1 MTATSHSIS
10 TDLAALD
17 GHLAL
22 LQEQADSLALAA
34 VDGDQQA
41 GGEIARLL
49 AEIDRVKAERPILE
63 RAQAMALRRE
73 AHAGHEADAV
83 ARAGHMADASRNAA
97 RLLEL
102 ARGIDAAQAAMLPM
116 LSELAATERAIW
128 TSLRMAGASPT
139 GMIVGQR
146 DLAGLAM
153 QKLTLAAQGKAMFMS
168 DRRGVEEVAETA
180 WADIIEKENADA

>member
-1 MTATSHSIS
+1 MSATSSTIS
-10 TDLAALD
+10 ADLAVLD
-17 GHLAL
+17 AHLAS
-22 LQEQADSLALAA
+22 LQEQADGLALAA

-83 ARAGHMADASRNAA
+83 ARAGHMAEASRHAD

-102 ARGIDAAQAAMLPM
+102 ARGIDAAQATMLPM

-153 QKLTLAAQGKAMFMS
+153 QRLTLAAQGRTMFAS
-168 DRRGVEEVAETA
+168 DQRGVEEIAKVA
-180 WADIIEKENADA
+180 WSDLIMENDND